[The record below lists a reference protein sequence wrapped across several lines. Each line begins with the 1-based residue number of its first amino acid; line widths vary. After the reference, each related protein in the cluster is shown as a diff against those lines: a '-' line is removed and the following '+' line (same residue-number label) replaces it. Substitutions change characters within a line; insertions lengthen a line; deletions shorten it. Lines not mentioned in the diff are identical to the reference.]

1 MRRNSHQPKSLPTR
15 RSCGEC
21 ECEIAFAVKHI
32 YEAST
37 SIQQIRPDLTRLASR
52 MFDCIAE
59 LVRAREIAN
68 ENDLGFALGAVFDLS
83 VSLLYAEQATHTKWL
98 YCPNEPAMSF
108 YTYVKSCPRCG
119 QVGGETEIPHH
130 KPPSDRIG
138 RHTSYCLAAIIAEMC
153 HRTKNGW
160 RVRLVPQRYSEV
172 DAILTDRSHLVLCEI
187 KASPLTAFPLST
199 VYKEPLT
206 EDASEAPRLVS
217 THKATDVPEW
227 AKRELGLFLFTSNQ
241 QIPVRAQQ
249 SGGDGHT
256 FLESLLRRKR
266 DKLVEEIGTVVR
278 VWKSMMNGYTSR
290 WQRHF
295 NLRWFT
301 FGCGGGVDDSKNAPG
316 LDRTDDIKKGL
327 YQSLKLSESY
337 RMKCARRRIRIAL
350 LSNIH
355 PTVHYEDYLQGFEE
369 AVWTY
374 ESKLQRDH
382 LFPEWMR
389 VRQDDLSPF
398 YDAILTLTRSWFRA
412 KELEQAFGLG
422 RLYEALGGR
431 R

>member
-1 MRRNSHQPKSLPTR
+1 MGSNPHQLEGFPAG

-21 ECEIAFAVKHI
+21 ECEIALAVKHI
-32 YEAST
+32 YEVST
-37 SIQQIRPDLTRLASR
+37 SVEQIRPDLTRLTSR
-52 MFDCIAE
+52 LFDCIAN
-59 LVRAREIAN
+59 LVKTRKIAN

-83 VSLLYAEQATHTKWL
+83 VSLLYAEQATHTRWL

-119 QVGGETEIPHH
+119 QIGGETEIPHH

-138 RHTSYCLAAIIAEMC
+138 RYTSYCLAAIIAEMC
-153 HRTKNGW
+153 RRTKSGW
-160 RVRLVPQRYSEV
+160 RVRLVPQRDSEV
-172 DAILTDRSHLVLCEI
+172 DAILTDGSHLVLCEI

-199 VYKEPLT
+199 VYEEPLT
-206 EDASEAPRLVS
+206 EDASEALRLVS
-217 THKATDVPEW
+217 THRATDVPEW
-227 AKRELGLFLFTSNQ
+227 ARRELGLFLFASNQ
-241 QIPVRAQQ
+241 RIPVRARQ
-249 SGGDGHT
+249 SGSSGYT
-256 FLESLLRRKR
+256 FLESLLHRKR
-266 DKLVEEIGTVVR
+266 AKLVEEIHTVVE
-278 VWKSMMNGYTSR
+278 VWKSMMHGYASR
-290 WQRHF
+290 WEQYP

-337 RMKCARRRIRIAL
+337 RMKCARRMIRIAL

-355 PTVHYEDYLQGFEE
+355 PAVHYEDYLQGFEG

-374 ESKLQRDH
+374 ESKLQSDH
-382 LFPEWMR
+382 LSSEWMK
-389 VRQDDLSPF
+389 VRQEDLSPF
-398 YDAILTLTRSWFRA
+398 YDAILTLTKSWFRA